1 MKKAI
6 IYSTLVLAAATLFS
20 CRKET
25 SIENGKG
32 LAANFVAQIDGTAW
46 AASDSAQSA
55 SMLQG
60 MINLTGISSDDQQ
73 LSITLDD
80 TVIGV
85 YILDQQSSSVAVY
98 ADLASSAP
106 YAYSTNQGSDT
117 SQAGGTVTV
126 TSIDR
131 VNKTISGVFSFKVYR
146 DIDQKQKTLTS
157 GVFYNL
163 PFAVSLPPSSQKD
176 TLTANIDNA
185 SWTGQSISSTVI
197 SGQLAISGSALDGSE
212 AITLLM
218 PSNSTAGSY
227 PLIFSG
233 SAYYMGIYNPTPS
246 QSLVSTSGNLT
257 ILEINTATSRIR
269 GNFQFLGTDVLG
281 SGATSQISNG
291 YFSVYYGQ

>member
-6 IYSTLVLAAATLFS
+6 KYSMLVLAAATLFS

-32 LAANFVAQIDGTAW
+32 LAADFVAQIDGVGW
-46 AASDSAQSA
+46 AASDSTESA
-55 SMLQG
+55 SILQG
-60 MINLTGISSDDQQ
+60 MINLTGISTDDQQ
-73 LSITLDD
+73 LSITLGD
-80 TVIGV
+80 TLIGV
-85 YILDQQSSSVAVY
+85 HILDKNSASVAVY

-106 YAYSTNQGSDT
+106 YAYSTNQGTDT

-131 VNKTISGVFSFKVYR
+131 VNKTISGIFSFKVYR
-146 DIDQKQKTLTS
+146 DIDQRQKTLTA
-157 GVFYNL
+157 GVFYQL
-163 PFAVSLPPSSQKD
+163 PYAASLPPSSKTD
-176 TLTANIDNA
+176 TLTASIDNV
-185 SWTGQSISSTVI
+185 SWTGQSISSTII
-197 SGQLAISGSALDGSE
+197 SGQLAISGSALDGSQ

-218 PSNSTAGSY
+218 PANSPAGSY
-227 PLIFSG
+227 PLIFTG
-233 SAYYMGIYNPTPS
+233 SAFYMGIYNPTPS

-257 ILEINTATSRIR
+257 VLQVDSAAFRIR

-281 SGATSQISNG
+281 SGDTSQITNG

>member
-6 IYSTLVLAAATLFS
+6 LYSTLVLAAATLFS

-32 LAANFVAQIDGTAW
+32 LAANFIAQIDGASW

-55 SMLQG
+55 SILQG

-73 LSITLDD
+73 LSITLGD
-80 TVIGV
+80 TLIGV
-85 YILDQQSSSVAVY
+85 HILDQNSSSVAVY

-126 TSIDR
+126 TSIDP
-131 VNKTISGVFSFKVYR
+131 VNKTISGIFSFKVYR
-146 DIDQKQKTLTS
+146 DIDQRQKTLTA

-163 PFAVSLPPSSQKD
+163 PYTISLPPSSSKD
-176 TLTANIDNA
+176 TLTANIDNV
-185 SWTGQSISSTVI
+185 SWIGQSISSTVI
-197 SGQLAISGSALDGSE
+197 SGQLAISGSALNGSE
-212 AITLLM
+212 AVTLLM
-218 PSNSTAGSY
+218 PSNTTVGSY
-227 PLIFSG
+227 PLIFNG
-233 SAYYMGIYNPTPS
+233 STYYMGIYNPTPS

-257 ILEINTATSRIR
+257 ILEVNTATSRIR
-269 GNFQFLGTDVLG
+269 GNFQFVGTDVLG
-281 SGATSQISNG
+281 SGTTSQINNG